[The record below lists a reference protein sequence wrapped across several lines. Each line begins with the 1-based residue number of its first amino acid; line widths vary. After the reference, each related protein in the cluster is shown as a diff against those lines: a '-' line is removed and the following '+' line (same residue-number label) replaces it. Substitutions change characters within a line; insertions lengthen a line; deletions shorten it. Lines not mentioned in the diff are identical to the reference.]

1 MKSII
6 DYINESENDG
16 KNGKYVEYVDED
28 TGEIIKVWIDDPDP
42 EEEAKKVEQAKAE
55 SEAYWKKVELEKQLR
70 KELDPIE
77 DEIYALK
84 DELRDKKREYRDL
97 QIEHEEEVGALFVD
111 GKYEEGEKL
120 AQEYGKKFNKLEKEI
135 TSIEK
140 KLPKLQKKADVYW
153 DKILDIW

>member
-6 DYINESENDG
+6 NYINESEKDG

-28 TGEIIKVWIDDPDP
+28 TGEIVKVWKDDPDP

-55 SEAYWKKVELEKQLR
+55 SEAYWKKVELEKQIR

-77 DEIYALK
+77 DEYYASK
-84 DELRDKKREYRDL
+84 DELKDLKREYRDL
-97 QIEHEEEVGALFVD
+97 QIDHEDEVGVLYAD
-111 GKYEEGEKL
+111 GKFEEGEKL

-135 TSIEK
+135 TAIEK

-153 DKILDIW
+153 DKILNIW